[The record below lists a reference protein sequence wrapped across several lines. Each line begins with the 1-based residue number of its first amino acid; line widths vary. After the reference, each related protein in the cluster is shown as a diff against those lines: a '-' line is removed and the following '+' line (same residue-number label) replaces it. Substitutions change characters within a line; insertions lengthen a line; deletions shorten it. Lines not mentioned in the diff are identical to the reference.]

1 MNTQHELDSYLLSA
15 VEWARAA
22 GLAHLRYFRKGNL
35 DIRTKLNDADIVTVA
50 DAEAEQAVIQAY
62 ALCILPT
69 PFFPKSRVPPAPIR
83 RSAG

>member
-22 GLAHLRYFRKGNL
+22 GLAHLRHFRKSNL

-50 DAEAEQAVIQAY
+50 DPRHSFRGIGFHR
-62 ALCILPT
+62 L
-69 PFFPKSRVPPAPIR
+69 
-83 RSAG
+83 